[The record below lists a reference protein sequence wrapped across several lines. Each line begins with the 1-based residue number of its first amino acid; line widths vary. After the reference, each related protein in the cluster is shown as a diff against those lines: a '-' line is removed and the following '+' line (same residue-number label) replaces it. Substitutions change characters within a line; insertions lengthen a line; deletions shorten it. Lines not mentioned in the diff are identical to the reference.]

1 MTSETTLLVEYFAV
15 ILLRTI
21 KRNRFQPNNNNN
33 NKNLAMDIPLGG
45 WLFLFAASRSNWNSE
60 NWFLWRKKNRRTWK
74 KTLGARTRINDKLK
88 LHVSPSLGIQ
98 LGLQ

>member
-15 ILLRTI
+15 ILLRTL

-33 NKNLAMDIPLGG
+33 NKNLVMDIPLGER
-45 WLFLFAASRSNWNSE
+45 LFLFAASRSNWNSE
-60 NWFLWRKKNRRTWK
+60 NWFLWRKKNGRTWK

>member
-15 ILLRTI
+15 ILLRTL

-33 NKNLAMDIPLGG
+33 NKNLVMDVPLGE

-74 KTLGARTRINDKLK
+74 KTLGARMRINDKLK

>member
-15 ILLRTI
+15 ILLRTL
-21 KRNRFQPNNNNN
+21 KRKRFQPNNNNK
-33 NKNLAMDIPLGG
+33 NKNLVMDVLLGG
-45 WLFLFAASRSNWNSE
+45 WLFLFAAYRSNWNSE
-60 NWFLWRKKNRRTWK
+60 NWFLWRKKNGRTS
-74 KTLGARTRINDKLK
+74 LGARTRINDKLK

>member
-15 ILLRTI
+15 ILLRTL
-21 KRNRFQPNNNNN
+21 KRNTFQPNNNN
-33 NKNLAMDIPLGG
+33 NKNLAMDVPLGG

-60 NWFLWRKKNRRTWK
+60 NWFLRRKKNGRTWK
-74 KTLGARTRINDKLK
+74 KTLEARTRINDKLK

>member
-15 ILLRTI
+15 ILLRTL
-21 KRNRFQPNNNNN
+21 KRNIFQPNNKN
-33 NKNLAMDIPLGG
+33 NKNLAMDVPLGE
-45 WLFLFAASRSNWNSE
+45 WLFLFAASRSNWSSE
-60 NWFLWRKKNRRTWK
+60 NWFLWRKKNGRTWK

-88 LHVSPSLGIQ
+88 LYVSPSLGIQ

>member
-15 ILLRTI
+15 ILLRTL
-21 KRNRFQPNNNNN
+21 KRNIFQPNNKN
-33 NKNLAMDIPLGG
+33 NKNLVMDVPLGE

-60 NWFLWRKKNRRTWK
+60 NWFLRRKKNGRTWK

>member
-15 ILLRTI
+15 ILLRTL

-33 NKNLAMDIPLGG
+33 KNLAMDVPLGG

-60 NWFLWRKKNRRTWK
+60 NWFLWRKKNGRTS
-74 KTLGARTRINDKLK
+74 LGARTRINDKLK

>member
-15 ILLRTI
+15 ILLRTL

-33 NKNLAMDIPLGG
+33 KNLAMDVPLGG

-60 NWFLWRKKNRRTWK
+60 NWFLWRKKNGRTWK

>member
-15 ILLRTI
+15 ILLRTL

-33 NKNLAMDIPLGG
+33 NKNLAMDVPLGG
-45 WLFLFAASRSNWNSE
+45 WLLLFAASRLNWNSE
-60 NWFLWRKKNRRTWK
+60 NWFLWRKKNGRTWK
-74 KTLGARTRINDKLK
+74 KTLEARTRINDKLK

>member
-15 ILLRTI
+15 ILLRTL
-21 KRNRFQPNNNNN
+21 KRNIFQPNNKN
-33 NKNLAMDIPLGG
+33 NKNLAMDVPLGG

-60 NWFLWRKKNRRTWK
+60 NWFLRRKKNGRTWK

>member
-15 ILLRTI
+15 ILLRTL
-21 KRNRFQPNNNNN
+21 KRNIFQPNNKN
-33 NKNLAMDIPLGG
+33 NKNLAMDVPLGE

-60 NWFLWRKKNRRTWK
+60 NWFLWRKKNGRTWK

>member
-15 ILLRTI
+15 ILLRTL

-33 NKNLAMDIPLGG
+33 NKNLAMDVPLDE

-60 NWFLWRKKNRRTWK
+60 NWFLWRKKNGRTWK

>member
-15 ILLRTI
+15 ILLRTL
-21 KRNRFQPNNNNN
+21 KRNIFQPNNKN
-33 NKNLAMDIPLGG
+33 NKNLAMDVPLGE

-60 NWFLWRKKNRRTWK
+60 NWFLWRKKNGRTWK
-74 KTLGARTRINDKLK
+74 KTLEARTRINDKLK